1 MPVLEETE
9 IVGRLARMSDWE
21 VKRGE
26 ITRTYQLASFPFSI
40 EFVRRIGDLAEA
52 AGHHPDID
60 IRYDKVKISL
70 STHDEKGITEKDFAL
85 ANEIDMLL
93 QSMD

>member
-1 MPVLEETE
+1 MSVLSEAELTK
-9 IVGRLARMSDWE
+9 RLSAMTDWS

-26 ITRTYQLASFPFSI
+26 ITRTYQLASFPFAI
-40 EFVRRIGDLAEA
+40 EFVSRIGDLAEA

-85 ANEIDMLL
+85 AGQIDRLL
-93 QSMD
+93 ESMD